1 MVSKSR
7 RKIRKK
13 VSDTPMPR
21 PRHAD
26 GPKINAGISLR
37 QVEIDKLAD
46 YAKVANLESTS
57 AVVVLLIEKYLP
69 SLWWDLELDRS
80 KKR

>member
-1 MVSKSR
+1 
-7 RKIRKK
+7 
-13 VSDTPMPR
+13 MPR
-21 PRHAD
+21 PRHPD

-46 YAKVANLESTS
+46 YAKNAKLDSVSE
-57 AVVVLLIEKYLP
+57 VVVLLIEKYLP
-69 SLWWDLELDRS
+69 FLWWDLGLSKE